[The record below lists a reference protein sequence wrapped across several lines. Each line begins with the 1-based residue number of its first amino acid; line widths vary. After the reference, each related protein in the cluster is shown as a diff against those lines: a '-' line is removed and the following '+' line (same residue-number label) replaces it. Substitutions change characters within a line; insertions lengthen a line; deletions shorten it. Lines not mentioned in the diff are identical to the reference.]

1 MHLRGLTLKI
11 IFSSVGNAE
20 KLIPV
25 GAAHHTLLLRGQ
37 AVLPNLQEIVL
48 DYIPPLN
55 PSLACISRPFRN
67 VSKLSIQYTSFATLL
82 DLRRIINNFFPNLQH
97 LILDN
102 PRFTSQSLQVI
113 PPSSKATGTSLTT
126 LNLIINGDQFAP
138 LRSWLPSTNTRT
150 TLKILNLRIGG
161 GYVDR
166 FTVQPLL
173 LDCGSNVRELRVRW
187 SQDTDVDPNGI
198 LMSIGLHVLPV
209 LEILRFELHEAELMT
224 LCTILSEK
232 LSPLLATIAL
242 RVFAFKPEQAVKETW
257 AALDETL
264 THPQLSHVK
273 QFHFSCFDGNREIY
287 INLDG
292 VWTKQL
298 LPKLT
303 AKSPVRDGEE
313 VWSD

>member
-1 MHLRGLTLKI
+1 MRLSRDIPVEVCELILDYFHPIFFQERIALLRCCLTCRSWVPRVRRNLYQEVKFMTVVESKNVKAFLYSLKSNMHLRGLTLKI

-82 DLRRIINNFFPNLQH
+82 DLRRIINNFFPNLQQ

-102 PRFTSQSLQVI
+102 SRFTSQSLQVI

-161 GYVDR
+161 GYVDL

-187 SQDTDVDPNGI
+187 SQDTDV
-198 LMSIGLHVLPV
+198 SIH
-209 LEILRFELHEAELMT
+209 
-224 LCTILSEK
+224 
-232 LSPLLATIAL
+232 
-242 RVFAFKPEQAVKETW
+242 
-257 AALDETL
+257 
-264 THPQLSHVK
+264 
-273 QFHFSCFDGNREIY
+273 
-287 INLDG
+287 
-292 VWTKQL
+292 
-298 LPKLT
+298 
-303 AKSPVRDGEE
+303 
-313 VWSD
+313 